1 MEPPPGERFEVDW
14 GHFGVLQYASDKRKL
29 LRFRPGGGA

>member
-14 GHFGVLQYASDKRKL
+14 GHFGVLDYAAGQ
-29 LRFRPGGGA
+29 FATPP